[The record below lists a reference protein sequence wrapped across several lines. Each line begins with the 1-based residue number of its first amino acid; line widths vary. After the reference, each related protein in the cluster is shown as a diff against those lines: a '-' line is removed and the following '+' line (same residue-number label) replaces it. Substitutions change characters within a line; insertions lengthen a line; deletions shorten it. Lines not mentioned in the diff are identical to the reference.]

1 MEDLRASFALFDQDG
16 DGHIT
21 TSELTAVMKCLGQNP
36 TDAEILAIIKEVDAE
51 VRRNGTI
58 EFSEFVIAMAKSV
71 NDIDAEK
78 EIKEAFDVFDK
89 DGNGHINVEEL
100 RYVSVNLGETFS
112 DEDIAE
118 MLKQADFDGDGVVNY
133 KVEPLRSQRVWRLQN
148 LKQLISRMELPRKF
162 TNSPKQIQFLRTM
175 YATCTERNLTSPVTV
190 ISAKWNATNLDSVAR
205 KEKYKCKVCHVV
217 ETEKSEEEKTD
228 SASTPDLKQP
238 TNEDNWNI
246 ISISEK
252 CECAFK
258 KLKES
263 LTGEKLMLHF
273 NPQLPVII
281 ATDASPRVIS
291 SVILHAYP
299 NGTERPIT
307 YASTSLR
314 KAETHFLQIEYEAL
328 GIVFGLEKFHYYLF
342 GRKSILDTDNKP
354 LTLNFGE
361 NRDCQFCQHPGS
373 NDGQSVDG
381 LIFIL
386 YAYADNLIAYRFI
399 LEVDRTGNPEFFPKI
414 SVIGLLSV
422 YKTNLRSKNKNN
434 NEIFLNRKLFQE
446 PHAQFAKNGLQFYLE
461 IATYLCPVQEIW
473 GGMYSVSN
481 FIEQGLTKKMVKKD
495 GNYTVCFAETVAP
508 PKTGCLVY
516 SFGIRFEWEFEEK
529 AEEFGCDVFAF
540 DPSMGVA
547 SHRHSLK
554 IFFYNQ
560 GLSNF
565 DGVIQKGH
573 QYWKMATF
581 SSLLKQNNHTHSTI
595 HILKIDVEG
604 SEHEA
609 IPDMIRSGNLNN
621 VCQILLEIHNFAGL
635 TLEKY
640 YDLYWLLYK
649 QEFVSVAVEEWN
661 HADCSKKK
669 KIGGHEIY
677 CFVFTFIN
685 LRFL

>member
-1 MEDLRASFALFDQDG
+1 MPLIPKMGANFRVW
-16 DGHIT
+16 T
-21 TSELTAVMKCLGQNP
+21 
-36 TDAEILAIIKEVDAE
+36 ILCQVNILKRKSQTAIIFIFICISSAIFVAYMNTFRKNMFLMSLPEHY
-51 VRRNGTI
+51 NPI
-58 EFSEFVIAMAKSV
+58 EPT
-71 NDIDAEK
+71 
-78 EIKEAFDVFDK
+78 EI
-89 DGNGHINVEEL
+89 
-100 RYVSVNLGETFS
+100 S
-112 DEDIAE
+112 DYEDI
-118 MLKQADFDGDGVVNY
+118 
-133 KVEPLRSQRVWRLQN
+133 
-148 LKQLISRMELPRKF
+148 
-162 TNSPKQIQFLRTM
+162 
-175 YATCTERNLTSPVTV
+175 RN
-190 ISAKWNATNLDSVAR
+190 
-205 KEKYKCKVCHVV
+205 
-217 ETEKSEEEKTD
+217 
-228 SASTPDLKQP
+228 
-238 TNEDNWNI
+238 
-246 ISISEK
+246 
-252 CECAFK
+252 
-258 KLKES
+258 
-263 LTGEKLMLHF
+263 
-273 NPQLPVII
+273 
-281 ATDASPRVIS
+281 
-291 SVILHAYP
+291 
-299 NGTERPIT
+299 
-307 YASTSLR
+307 
-314 KAETHFLQIEYEAL
+314 
-328 GIVFGLEKFHYYLF
+328 
-342 GRKSILDTDNKP
+342 
-354 LTLNFGE
+354 
-361 NRDCQFCQHPGS
+361 
-373 NDGQSVDG
+373 
-381 LIFIL
+381 
-386 YAYADNLIAYRFI
+386 
-399 LEVDRTGNPEFFPKI
+399 
-414 SVIGLLSV
+414 
-422 YKTNLRSKNKNN
+422 
-434 NEIFLNRKLFQE
+434 IFLSTRKD
-446 PHAQFAKNGLQFYLE
+446 
-461 IATYLCPVQEIW
+461 LCPVQEIW